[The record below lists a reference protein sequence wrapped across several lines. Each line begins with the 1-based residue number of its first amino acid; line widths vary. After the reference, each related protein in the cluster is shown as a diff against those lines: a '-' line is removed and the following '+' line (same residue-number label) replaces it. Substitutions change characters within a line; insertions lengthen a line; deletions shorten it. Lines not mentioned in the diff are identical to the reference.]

1 MASTQ
6 VGYTVSVVAENGQE
20 ARKNYKTSRPASGD
34 ALPPTRIY
42 FLQLP
47 QASKIAP
54 PTGVH
59 VQTLELTDTFHIQT
73 GSSRC
78 DIPPLVK
85 GKVIEAYSHR
95 ASKGRSIDL
104 LSK

>member
-6 VGYTVSVVAENGQE
+6 VVYTVSAEVENGQE
-20 ARKNYKTSRPASGD
+20 IRKNYKTSRPASGD

-42 FLQLP
+42 FLWLP
-47 QASKIAP
+47 QASKIAS
-54 PTGVH
+54 PTGEH
-59 VQTLELTDTFHIQT
+59 VQTLELTDTVHIQT
-73 GSSRC
+73 RSSRC

-85 GKVIEAYSHR
+85 GKVTEAYSHR
-95 ASKGRSIDL
+95 ASKGHSIDM